1 MIPINHRVGIAW
13 ATVAFGAAVLF
24 MAGCGNEHGHEHPP
38 GSGEPGHEHP
48 HGGGEP
54 GHEHP
59 HGGGE
64 PGHEHPHPGDDHE
77 GLAAQSVTIWAEKTE
92 LFMEYEPL
100 IIGHE
105 SRFAAHLTTMNDFK
119 AVTSGDFFLT
129 VALEDGTV
137 LKSRAKEPA
146 SPGIFRFTISPTK
159 AGVCGFSLF
168 YQGQGITDTID
179 AGACRVFP
187 DEKAAL
193 AGLHGEEKESGIAY
207 TKEQQWKTDFATVQV
222 QKQPLQPSVRAVG
235 EIKPVSGR
243 EARLTSPARGRL
255 TLVSPAPM
263 PGMKVKKGQLLATVS
278 PYLAAGGDR
287 ATLAAEGRSA
297 QAELTAA
304 QSQLERLERLL
315 KEQAVPEKRVEDARA
330 RVSVAKA
337 KLDGANGR
345 LQQYNQGAAG
355 VSGRGPGAYKLRST
369 IEGTL
374 VEVNATNG
382 DSVEEGNALFVVV
395 DLTKIWLVAKVF
407 EPDIPKVES
416 AKAAWFA
423 VEGYDKPFTID
434 DNNGRL
440 ITVGQVIDP
449 KSRTAEVI
457 FEMENPDGKIR
468 IGQFAEVFI
477 STGEPREV
485 VAVPTSAL
493 LDDGGKKVAYVMAEG
508 ETFFRRVLKTG
519 IRSKG
524 WVEVVGGI
532 QAGERVVTRGAY
544 QVRLAAASGAIPSHG
559 HVH

>member
-1 MIPINHRVGIAW
+1 MISIIHGAGIAR
-13 ATVAFGAAVLF
+13 AAIVFGAVVLF
-24 MAGCGNEHGHEHPP
+24 MPGCGDEH
-38 GSGEPGHEHP
+38 GHEHP
-48 HGGGEP
+48 HGGDEH

-59 HGGGE
+59 HGGAE
-64 PGHEHPHPGDDHE
+64 TGHGHPHPGGDHE

-100 IIGHE
+100 IVGRK
-105 SRFAAHLTTMNDFK
+105 SRFAAHLTTMDDFK

-129 VALEDGTV
+129 VALEDGSV
-137 LKSRAKEPA
+137 LKSHAKEPA
-146 SPGIFRFTISPTK
+146 SPGIFRFTIAPTK

-168 YQGQGITDTID
+168 YQGQGIKDTID

-187 DEKAAL
+187 DEKTAL
-193 AGLHGEEKESGIAY
+193 AGLPEEGEGGIAY

-278 PYLAAGGDR
+278 PYLAVGGNR
-287 ATLAAEGRSA
+287 STLAAEGQSA
-297 QAELTAA
+297 KAELAAA

-315 KEQAVPEKRVEDARA
+315 AEQAVPKRRVEDART

-355 VSGRGPGAYKLRST
+355 VSGRGPGAYKLRSA

-382 DSVEEGNALFVVV
+382 DSVEEGKALFVVV
-395 DLTKIWLVAKVF
+395 DLAKIWLVAKVF

-423 VEGYDKPFTID
+423 VEGYDKPFIID
-434 DNNGRL
+434 DRNGRL
-440 ITVGQVIDP
+440 VTVGQVIDP
-449 KSRTAEVI
+449 KSRTVQVI
-457 FEMENPDGKIR
+457 FEMKNPDGKVR

-477 STGEPREV
+477 STGEPRDV

-508 ETFFRRVLKTG
+508 ETFLRRVLQTG

-524 WVEVVGGI
+524 WVEVVDGVRD
-532 QAGERVVTRGAY
+532 GERVVTRGAY
-544 QVRLAAASGAIPSHG
+544 QVRLAAASGAIPTHG